1 MDIITS
7 VTTEIA
13 LWELF
18 QSSRGANTTAFL
30 SGIIAIWVAARFS
43 SVSVD
48 KNVNTLAKVIVSVFA
63 LGVFAMWLNLGN
75 VVGNTFAGH
84 AEALN
89 ALDAANADIDI
100 APVSQ
105 AFIQSVSEGN
115 PIGMFGFWA
124 VSLGGLLI
132 ALLPL
137 WVNSSK

>member
-1 MDIITS
+1 MDILQS
-7 VTTEIA
+7 VAIEIS
-13 LWELF
+13 LWETF
-18 QSSRGANTTAFL
+18 AGARGANATVFL
-30 SGIIAIWVAARFS
+30 ATVVAVWLAARFS

-48 KNVNTLAKVIVSVFA
+48 KDVNTLARVIVSVFA
-63 LGVFAMWLNLGN
+63 LGVFAMWLNLGD

-84 AEALN
+84 AEALS
-89 ALDAANADIDI
+89 ALDAANGDIDI
-100 APVSQ
+100 GPGSQ

-115 PIGMFGFWA
+115 PVGMFGFWA

>member
-13 LWELF
+13 LWDLF
-18 QSSRGANTTAFL
+18 QSTRGANTTALL

-48 KNVNTLAKVIVSVFA
+48 KDVNTLARVIVSVFA

-75 VVGNTFAGH
+75 VVGNTFVGH
-84 AEALN
+84 AEALS
-89 ALDAANADIDI
+89 ALDAANGDIDI
-100 APVSQ
+100 GSGSQ

-115 PIGMFGFWA
+115 SVGMFGFWA
-124 VSLGGLLI
+124 ISLGGLLI
-132 ALLPL
+132 AILPL